1 VIGLTIL
8 EDSTMQARALRLL
21 VMLALGLLIAPGATA
36 APVAHK
42 VSKVGVLVF
51 DSPPAAPDW
60 KQRSVFVQALRQL
73 GWREGEN
80 LIVEYRWAP
89 PQLEHSGAF
98 LIPPADD
105 LAAELV
111 RLPVDVIVANSRH
124 LIRAI
129 QHASPT
135 IPIVMIAGDDPVA
148 EGFIAGLAR
157 PGGHITGVDTSISAE
172 LSTKQ
177 LEFLKEAVP
186 AVTRMAVLVTPF
198 VPATGQILD
207 ELKGA
212 AQALGVQL
220 QVVAVYHPREIAGA
234 LDAATREG
242 AGALLVLS
250 SLLLAAHQSRLL
262 ALVAQHRL
270 PAIYGSRSWVTAG
283 GLLAYGPHA
292 AALWQRAAYY
302 VDRLLKG
309 AKPADLPVERPARF
323 EFIINLKTAQALGLT
338 IPPTLLFQADEV
350 IR

>member
-1 VIGLTIL
+1 
-8 EDSTMQARALRLL
+8 
-21 VMLALGLLIAPGATA
+21 MLALTLLMAPGTTA

-51 DSPPAAPDW
+51 GTPPAAPDW
-60 KQRSVFVQALRQL
+60 KQRSVFVQELYHL

-89 PQLEHSGAF
+89 TQLEPSGVF
-98 LIPPADD
+98 LIPPADA
-105 LAAELV
+105 LATELV

-129 QHASPT
+129 QRASPT
-135 IPIVMIAGDDPVA
+135 IPIVMIAGDDPVE

-157 PGGHITGVDTSISAE
+157 PGGHITGVDTSIGAE

-186 AVTRMAVLVTPF
+186 AVTRMAVFVTPF
-198 VPATGQILD
+198 VPATGQILED
-207 ELKGA
+207 LQGA
-212 AQALGVQL
+212 ARALGVQL
-220 QVVAVYHPREIAGA
+220 HIVAVYHPREIAA
-234 LDAATREG
+234 AFDTATREG
-242 AGALLVLS
+242 AGALLVLP
-250 SLLLAAHQSRLL
+250 SLLFAAQQSRLL
-262 ALVAQHRL
+262 ALAAQHRL
-270 PAIYGSRSWVTAG
+270 PAIYWTRSWVTAG

-292 AALWQRAAYY
+292 ADLWQRAAYY

-309 AKPADLPVERPARF
+309 AKPADLPVERPTRF
-323 EFIINLKTAQALGLT
+323 EFVINVQTAQALGLT
-338 IPPTLLFQADEV
+338 LPPTLLFQADEV